1 MTIFFTFLNF
11 MIWSNKILI
20 FILFIVSLI
29 IFFKFRKKLN
39 ILNQE
44 RNTLL
49 QEKEATIGFVQN
61 VGEVFADS
69 ENIEMDILLERVLH
83 YAVRTCKAGSGAIYL
98 IDGENNLIARSISG
112 VFPPLFEINEDL
124 LKTSQNISEDLKK
137 IVYEKK
143 LSSSNPLISESV
155 IQGKSLLIEDAEMD
169 VRVPQLSIEFL
180 RIRSLL
186 IIPMRFGND
195 VIGVMTLANKTGHT
209 RFALSDLNLA
219 QALAGQ
225 ASVPIHYADLQEAL
239 EQKRQLDRD
248 MQIARQI
255 QNSLLPQSLP
265 EIPQIDIA
273 AFSHPALDIGGDY
286 YDVIEI
292 DNKHIGMVIAD
303 VSGKGIGGAL
313 MMAVCRSVIQTQ
325 AKNEYDPSSM
335 LVSLNEIL
343 STNLAENMFV
353 SMLYMVL
360 NIETHL
366 LSYARAGHEAPI
378 IFHRDTQKIDREEI
392 DGIAIGLVDKPTFT
406 SIIETKNIQL
416 RSGDLVVTYTDGI
429 TEAMNDKG
437 EEWGIEKLLKY
448 IKQNNNNS
456 ATQLLEGIENNVL
469 QFAGNTPQYDDMT
482 MLAINI
488 I

>member
-1 MTIFFTFLNF
+1 
-11 MIWSNKILI
+11 
-20 FILFIVSLI
+20 
-29 IFFKFRKKLN
+29 
-39 ILNQE
+39 
-44 RNTLL
+44 
-49 QEKEATIGFVQN
+49 
-61 VGEVFADS
+61 
-69 ENIEMDILLERVLH
+69 
-83 YAVRTCKAGSGAIYL
+83 
-98 IDGENNLIARSISG
+98 
-112 VFPPLFEINEDL
+112 
-124 LKTSQNISEDLKK
+124 
-137 IVYEKK
+137 
-143 LSSSNPLISESV
+143 
-155 IQGKSLLIEDAEMD
+155 
-169 VRVPQLSIEFL
+169 
-180 RIRSLL
+180 
-186 IIPMRFGND
+186 MRFGND

-353 SMLYMVL
+353 SM
-360 NIETHL
+360 
-366 LSYARAGHEAPI
+366 
-378 IFHRDTQKIDREEI
+378 
-392 DGIAIGLVDKPTFT
+392 PTWF
-406 SIIETKNIQL
+406 
-416 RSGDLVVTYTDGI
+416 
-429 TEAMNDKG
+429 
-437 EEWGIEKLLKY
+437 
-448 IKQNNNNS
+448 
-456 ATQLLEGIENNVL
+456 
-469 QFAGNTPQYDDMT
+469 
-482 MLAINI
+482 
-488 I
+488 

>member
-11 MIWSNKILI
+11 IIWSNKILI

-137 IVYEKK
+137 IVYEKE

-219 QALAGQ
+219 QALAG
-225 ASVPIHYADLQEAL
+225 
-239 EQKRQLDRD
+239 
-248 MQIARQI
+248 
-255 QNSLLPQSLP
+255 
-265 EIPQIDIA
+265 
-273 AFSHPALDIGGDY
+273 
-286 YDVIEI
+286 
-292 DNKHIGMVIAD
+292 
-303 VSGKGIGGAL
+303 
-313 MMAVCRSVIQTQ
+313 
-325 AKNEYDPSSM
+325 
-335 LVSLNEIL
+335 
-343 STNLAENMFV
+343 
-353 SMLYMVL
+353 
-360 NIETHL
+360 HL
-366 LSYARAGHEAPI
+366 
-378 IFHRDTQKIDREEI
+378 
-392 DGIAIGLVDKPTFT
+392 
-406 SIIETKNIQL
+406 
-416 RSGDLVVTYTDGI
+416 
-429 TEAMNDKG
+429 
-437 EEWGIEKLLKY
+437 
-448 IKQNNNNS
+448 
-456 ATQLLEGIENNVL
+456 
-469 QFAGNTPQYDDMT
+469 
-482 MLAINI
+482 
-488 I
+488 